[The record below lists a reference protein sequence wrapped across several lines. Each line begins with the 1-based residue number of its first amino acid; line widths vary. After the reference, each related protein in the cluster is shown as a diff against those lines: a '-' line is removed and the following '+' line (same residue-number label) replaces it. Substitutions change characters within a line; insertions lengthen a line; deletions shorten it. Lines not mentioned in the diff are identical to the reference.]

1 MTKYTC
7 EACDF
12 KTNLRANYTRHNS
25 TKKHCET
32 VKNEGVIPSNP
43 NIIPS
48 NPNII
53 PSNPN
58 NNPNIIPSNPN
69 IIPSNPNIIP
79 NNPNNLHAII
89 PSNPNNSDQIIF
101 ENNISVNNNSENNI
115 SDQIISLNNNSENN
129 NSIRP
134 VNSISYNNNT
144 DNTIIENINY
154 RINRDESNKITYSCH
169 YCNNVYKSKN
179 GIYKHINEL
188 RCKILPDHIKKNIIN
203 NKNNKK
209 IDKIKQKSNGIF
221 KEMLS
226 KIDKNILIELIEKHL
241 NCNLKPNDNT
251 STLVNNTNNSTNNN
265 TDNSIENNNCVEN
278 NTDNSNTNNIGSIN
292 NQTITN
298 NQFININPLGKEDI
312 SFLTNEMKIGILD
325 KMYLAL
331 PELVKTIHN
340 KECNRNVYYK
350 NIKDNIMAFVDD
362 NQCIRLDNNKNVIE
376 RIIDGNIDR
385 LDDIYQEVGDNV
397 NVNKDRLKKM
407 IQLNNDRELNQKYLA
422 DLNYYFQENSNKNK
436 KLLKNKNIDVI

>member
-1 MTKYTC
+1 MTTYTC
-7 EACDF
+7 EACKFKTKLKGDF
-12 KTNLRANYTRHNS
+12 KRHRK

-32 VKNEGVIPSNP
+32 IKNNGVIP
-43 NIIPS
+43 
-48 NPNII
+48 
-53 PSNPN
+53 
-58 NNPNIIPSNPN
+58 NNPNV
-69 IIPSNPNIIP
+69 IP
-79 NNPNNLHAII
+79 NNPNNLHDVI
-89 PSNPNNSDQIIF
+89 PNNPNVIPNNPNNFDQNISDHDISINNNFENNNSDQIISL
-101 ENNISVNNNSENNI
+101 NSNSENNI
-115 SDQIISLNNNSENN
+115 SDQII
-129 NSIRP
+129 P

-154 RINRDESNKITYSCH
+154 RINRDEKNKIIYSCH

-188 RCKILPDHIKKNIIN
+188 RCKKLPEHVKKNIIN

-209 IDKIKQKSNGIF
+209 VGKIKEKNTGIF

-226 KIDKNILIELIEKHL
+226 KIDKNVLIELIEKHL
-241 NCNLKPNDNT
+241 NCNIKSNDN
-251 STLVNNTNNSTNNN
+251 NNSLINN
-265 TDNSIENNNCVEN
+265 TDNNIENNNCIEN
-278 NTDNSNTNNIGSIN
+278 YTNNTSTNTDNSNNNTNNIGSIN

-298 NQFININPLGKEDI
+298 NININPLGKEDI
-312 SFLTNEMKIGILD
+312 SFLTKEMKIGILD

-331 PELVKTIHN
+331 PELVKLIHN

-407 IQLNNDRELNQKYLA
+407 IKLSNDRELNNKYID
-422 DLNYYFQENSNKNK
+422 DLNFYFQENSSKNK
-436 KLLKNKNIDVI
+436 KSLKNKNIDVI